1 MALEFQAPQPS
12 PQALGLGPAAGLPS
26 VLSKVQFAP
35 VQINQL
41 MHLIHVSCVSWAVLS
56 LTTPANYCYA
66 LRNLCPRSRHGGQAT
81 SVGSDAQRSPEKSQM
96 SWVMGRFFL
105 PASAAE

>member
-66 LRNLCPRSRHGGQAT
+66 LRNLCPRSRHGGQPT
-81 SVGSDAQRSPEKSQM
+81 SVGWDAQRSPEKSQM
-96 SWVMGRFFL
+96 SWVMGRFFTC
-105 PASAAE
+105 